1 MMIIGLIRRIQRLSA
16 RKIIWSRPQ
25 RRPVL
30 LIDPSGIDILT
41 QFIAIEDV
49 EILDLE
55 VTNFWIFIRTILRTQ
70 FSTTAYVVAYIEIMQ
85 PKVVM
90 TFIDNDV
97 NFYKLKNLSQKTKFV
112 AIQNGI
118 RANYSDG
125 PSQGFFDRLSSALDK
140 AELSSDYLCVFGSA
154 SATQL
159 TSFIKTDTITVGS
172 LKNNLFAA
180 SENRLDAVSD
190 VVLISQYPPFSV
202 HEVSR
207 RIYFGKQ
214 PISLLDFYRIE
225 STVAKL
231 VAEYCSTHHLS
242 FTVCGKR
249 NSMDSDEQKFFAD
262 AIGLLPWSY
271 EPRGSTYSTYEIAT
285 TAKIVISVDS
295 TVGQEFL
302 ARGKRVAFMS
312 GRTHSADSVGL
323 AQVRDTNFGYPLDLS
338 PTGKF
343 WTDEASAPELTR
355 ILDYLQSVTDEE
367 WATEIAPYNESLMAY
382 QPGNPVFRKL
392 LLDLGL
398 TLIDGVK
405 SDA

>member
-1 MMIIGLIRRIQRLSA
+1 MIVGLIRRIQRLSA

-41 QFIAIEDV
+41 QFIAIKDV
-49 EILDLE
+49 EILDFE
-55 VTNFWIFIRTILRTQ
+55 ETNIWIFIRTILRMQ
-70 FSTTAYVVAYIEIMQ
+70 FSTSAYVVAYIEMTQ

-97 NFYKLKNLSQKTKFV
+97 NFYKLKNLCPKTKFV

-118 RANYSDG
+118 RANYSG
-125 PSQGFFDRLSSALDK
+125 SPSLGFFDQLAVALNET
-140 AELSSDYLCVFGSA
+140 ELSSDYLCVFGSA

-159 TSFIKTDTITVGS
+159 TNFIKTDAITVGS

-180 SENRLDAVSD
+180 SAIKRDAVSD
-190 VVLISQYPPFSV
+190 VVFISQYPPFSV

-207 RIYFGKQ
+207 RIYFGQQ

-249 NSMDSDEQKFFAD
+249 NSVDSDEQKFFAD
-262 AIGLLPWSY
+262 SIGLLPWSY
-271 EPRGSTYSTYEIAT
+271 EPRGSTYSTYE
-285 TAKIVISVDS
+285 TASAAKVVVSIDS

-312 GRTHSADSVGL
+312 GRTQSADSVAL
-323 AQVRDTNFGYPLDLS
+323 AQIRDTKFGYPLDLRAN
-338 PTGKF
+338 GNF
-343 WTDEASAPELTR
+343 WTNQATTTELTR
-355 ILDYLQSVTDEE
+355 ILDYLQAVTDKE

-382 QPGNPVFRKL
+382 QPGNPVFKKL

>member
-1 MMIIGLIRRIQRLSA
+1 MIVGLIRRIQRLSA

-30 LIDPSGIDILT
+30 LIDPSGIDVLT
-41 QFIAIEDV
+41 QFIAIKDV
-49 EILDLE
+49 EILDFE
-55 VTNFWIFIRTILRTQ
+55 ETNIWIFIRVILRMQ
-70 FSTTAYVVAYIEIMQ
+70 FSTSAYVVAYIEMIQ
-85 PKVVM
+85 PKVVL

-97 NFYKLKNLSQKTKFV
+97 NFYKLKNLCPKTKFV

-118 RANYSDG
+118 RANYSG
-125 PSQGFFDRLSSALDK
+125 SPLNGFFDQLGAALHDTKLSTDYFCAFG
-140 AELSSDYLCVFGSA
+140 ATAAIQLSHYVTFEPVVA
-154 SATQL
+154 
-159 TSFIKTDTITVGS
+159 GS
-172 LKNNLFAA
+172 LKNNLFL
-180 SENRLDAVSD
+180 SSKQSNVEGYDI
-190 VVLISQYPPFSV
+190 VLISQYPPFSV
-202 HEVSR
+202 HNTSR

-214 PISLLDFYRIE
+214 SISLFDFYRIE
-225 STVAKL
+225 STVANL
-231 VAEYCSTHHLS
+231 VAQYCAANDLS
-242 FTVCGKR
+242 LVVCGKR
-249 NSMDSDEQKFFAD
+249 DSVDSDEQKFFSD
-262 AIGLLPWSY
+262 SIGSLPWSY

-285 TAKIVISVDS
+285 AAKIVVSVDS

-312 GRTHSADSVGL
+312 GRTQAADSVGL

-343 WTDEASAPELTR
+343 WTNQATATELTR
-355 ILDYLQSVTDEE
+355 ILDYLQAVTDKE

>member
-1 MMIIGLIRRIQRLSA
+1 MIVGLFRRIQRLSA

-25 RRPVL
+25 RRSVL

-41 QFIAIEDV
+41 QFVAIEDV
-49 EILDLE
+49 EILDFE
-55 VTNFWIFIRTILRTQ
+55 ETNMWAFIRTILRMQ
-70 FSTTAYVVAYIEIMQ
+70 FSTSAYVVAYIEMIQ

-97 NFYKLKNLSQKTKFV
+97 NFYKLKNLCPKTKFV

-118 RANYSDG
+118 RANYSG
-125 PSQGFFDRLSSALDK
+125 SPTLGFFDQLSVALNE

-154 SATQL
+154 SAKQL
-159 TSFIKTDTITVGS
+159 TRFIETDTITIGS

-180 SENRLDAVSD
+180 SKNKRDVVSD

-207 RIYFGKQ
+207 RIYFGNEFI
-214 PISLLDFYRIE
+214 PLADFYRIE
-225 STVAKL
+225 SLVAKL
-231 VAEYCSTHHLS
+231 VAQYCVSNNFS

-249 NSMDSDEQKFFAD
+249 DNTRADEYEFFKES
-262 AIGLLPWSY
+262 IGLLPWSY
-271 EPRGSTYSTYEIAT
+271 KPRTSTYSTYEIADS
-285 TAKIVISVDS
+285 ANVIVSIDS

-312 GRTHSADSVGL
+312 GRTQSADPLGL

-343 WTDEASAPELTR
+343 WTDQATATELSR
-355 ILDYLQSVTDEE
+355 ILDYLQAVTDEE

-382 QPGNPVFRKL
+382 QPGNPVFKKL
-392 LLDLGL
+392 VLDLGL

>member
-1 MMIIGLIRRIQRLSA
+1 MIVGLIRRIQRLSA
-16 RKIIWSRPQ
+16 RKIIWSRP
-25 RRPVL
+25 RRRSVL
-30 LIDPSGIDILT
+30 LIDPSGIDLLT
-41 QFIAIEDV
+41 QFVSIKDIEV
-49 EILDLE
+49 LNLE
-55 VTNFWIFIRTILRTQ
+55 ETNIWIFIRTIFRMQL
-70 FSTTAYVVAYIEIMQ
+70 STAAYVIAYIKSTE

-97 NFYKLKNLSQKTKFV
+97 NFYKLKNYRPQAKFV

-118 RANYSDG
+118 RANYSAS
-125 PSQGFFDRLSSALDK
+125 PSLGFFDQLSIASDENK
-140 AELSSDYLCVFGSA
+140 LSSDFFCVFGSA

-159 TSFIKTDTITVGS
+159 TRFIKSDTITVGS
-172 LKNNLFAA
+172 LKNNLFTA
-180 SENRLDAVSD
+180 SENTHDVVSD

-207 RIYFGKQ
+207 RIYFGEQ
-214 PISLLDFYRIE
+214 SISLLDFYRIE

-231 VAEYCSTHHLS
+231 VAQYCLSNGLS

-249 NSMDSDEQKFFAD
+249 DSVDSDEQKFFANS
-262 AIGLLPWSY
+262 IGLLPWSY
-271 EPRGSTYSTYEIAT
+271 EPRRSTYSTYETAVA
-285 TAKIVISVDS
+285 AKIVVTVDS

-302 ARGKRVAFMS
+302 ARGKRVAFLS
-312 GRTHSADSVGL
+312 GRTQSADKADL
-323 AQVRDTNFGYPLDLS
+323 AQVRDTNFGYPLDLP

-343 WTDEASAPELTR
+343 WTNQATATELSR
-355 ILDYLQSVTDEE
+355 ILDYLRSVTDEE

-382 QPGNPVFRKL
+382 QPGNPVFKKL
-392 LLDLGL
+392 LLELGL

>member
-1 MMIIGLIRRIQRLSA
+1 MIVGLIRRIQRLST
-16 RKIIWSRPQ
+16 RKIVWSRP
-25 RRPVL
+25 RRQPVL
-30 LIDPSGIDILT
+30 LIDPSGVDMLT
-41 QFIAIEDV
+41 QFIAIEDI
-49 EILDLE
+49 EILDFE
-55 VTNFWIFIRTILRTQ
+55 ETNIWVFARTILKRQ
-70 FSTTAYVVAYIEIMQ
+70 LSTTAYAVAYIETTR
-85 PKVVM
+85 PKVVL

-97 NFYKLKNLSQKTKFV
+97 NFYKLKNLCPKTKFV

-118 RANYSDG
+118 RANYSG
-125 PSQGFFDRLSSALDK
+125 SPSLGFFDQLSVAFK
-140 AELSSDYLCVFGSA
+140 EAALSSDYLCLFGSA
-154 SATQL
+154 SITQL
-159 TSFIKTDTITVGS
+159 TRFIKTDAITVGS

-180 SENRLDAVSD
+180 SGNKRDAVSD

-214 PISLLDFYRIE
+214 SISLLDFYRIE

-231 VAEYCSTHHLS
+231 VAEYCATNHLL

-249 NSMDSDEQKFFAD
+249 NSVDSDEQKFFAD
-262 AIGLLPWSY
+262 SIGLLPWSY
-271 EPRGSTYSTYEIAT
+271 EPRGSTYSTYEIANA
-285 TAKIVISVDS
+285 AKIVVSIDS

-312 GRTHSADSVGL
+312 GRTQSADPVGL

-343 WTDEASAPELTR
+343 WTNQATATELAR
-355 ILDYLQSVTDEE
+355 ILDYLEVVTDEE
-367 WATEIAPYNESLMAY
+367 WAAEIAPYNESLMAY
-382 QPGNPVFRKL
+382 QPGNPVFKNL

-398 TLIDGVK
+398 TLNDGERFN
-405 SDA
+405 A

>member
-1 MMIIGLIRRIQRLSA
+1 MIVGLIRRIQRLST
-16 RKIIWSRPQ
+16 RKIIWSRPK

-41 QFIAIEDV
+41 QFITIKDV
-49 EILDLE
+49 EILDFE
-55 VTNFWIFIRTILRTQ
+55 ETNIWIFIRTILRMQ
-70 FSTTAYVVAYIEIMQ
+70 FSTSAYVVAYIEMLQ
-85 PKVVM
+85 PKVVI

-97 NFYKLKNLSQKTKFV
+97 NFYKLKNLCPKIKFV

-118 RANYSDG
+118 RANYSG
-125 PSQGFFDRLSSALDK
+125 SPSLGFFDQLSIALNE
-140 AELSSDYLCVFGSA
+140 AELSSDCLCVFGSA

-159 TSFIKTDTITVGS
+159 TRFIKTDTITVGS
-172 LKNNLFAA
+172 LKNNLFVT
-180 SENRLDAVSD
+180 SENKRDEVSD
-190 VVLISQYPPFSV
+190 VVFISQYPPFSV
-202 HEVSR
+202 HEISR
-207 RIYFGKQ
+207 RIYFGQQ

-249 NSMDSDEQKFFAD
+249 NSVDSDEQKFFAD
-262 AIGLLPWSY
+262 SIGLLPWSY
-271 EPRGSTYSTYEIAT
+271 EPRGSTYSTYEIASA
-285 TAKIVISVDS
+285 AKVVVSIDS

-312 GRTHSADSVGL
+312 GRTQAADPIGL
-323 AQVRDTNFGYPLDLS
+323 AEVRDTNFGYPLDLS
-338 PTGKF
+338 STGKF
-343 WTDEASAPELTR
+343 WTNQVNEPELAR
-355 ILDYLQSVTDEE
+355 ILDYLRVVTDKE
-367 WATEIAPYNESLMAY
+367 WATEIAPYNETLMAY
-382 QPGNPVFRKL
+382 QPGNPVFKKL

-398 TLIDGVK
+398 TLIDGVQ

>member
-1 MMIIGLIRRIQRLSA
+1 MIVGLIRRIQRLSA
-16 RKIIWSRPQ
+16 RKIIWSRPK

-41 QFIAIEDV
+41 QFIAIKDV
-49 EILDLE
+49 EILDFE
-55 VTNFWIFIRTILRTQ
+55 ETNIWIFIRTILRMQ
-70 FSTTAYVVAYIEIMQ
+70 FSTSAYVVAYIEMIQ

-97 NFYKLKNLSQKTKFV
+97 NFYKLKNLCPKTKFV

-118 RANYSDG
+118 RANYSG
-125 PSQGFFDRLSSALDK
+125 SPSLGFFDQLAVALNET
-140 AELSSDYLCVFGSA
+140 ELSSDYLCVFGSA

-159 TSFIKTDTITVGS
+159 TRFIKTDTITVGS
-172 LKNNLFAA
+172 LKNNLFVA
-180 SENRLDAVSD
+180 SENKRDVVSD

-202 HEVSR
+202 HDGSR
-207 RIYFGKQ
+207 CIYFGTQ
-214 PISLLDFYRIE
+214 AISLLDFYRIE

-231 VAEYCSTHHLS
+231 VAEYCSINHLS

-249 NSMDSDEQKFFAD
+249 NSVDSDEQKFFAD
-262 AIGLLPWSY
+262 SIGLLPWSY
-271 EPRGSTYSTYEIAT
+271 EPRGSTYSTYEIASA
-285 TAKIVISVDS
+285 AKVVVSIDS

-312 GRTHSADSVGL
+312 GRTQSADPMGL
-323 AQVRDTNFGYPLDLS
+323 AQTRDTNFGYPLDL
-338 PTGKF
+338 PAKGNF
-343 WTDEASAPELTR
+343 WTNQATATELTR
-355 ILDYLQSVTDEE
+355 ILDYLQAVTDKE

-382 QPGNPVFRKL
+382 QPGNPVFKKL

>member
-1 MMIIGLIRRIQRLSA
+1 MIVGLIRRIKRLSA

-25 RRPVL
+25 RRQVL

-41 QFIAIEDV
+41 QFIATEDI

-55 VTNFWIFIRTILRTQ
+55 ETNIWIFIRTILRMRL
-70 FSTTAYVVAYIEIMQ
+70 STSAYVVAYIEMIQ

-97 NFYKLKNLSQKTKFV
+97 NFYKLKNLCQKTKFV

-118 RANYSDG
+118 RANYSG
-125 PSQGFFDRLSSALDK
+125 SPSLGFFDQLAVALNET
-140 AELSSDYLCVFGSA
+140 ELSSDYLCVFGSA
-154 SATQL
+154 SAKQL
-159 TSFIKTDTITVGS
+159 TRFIKTDTITVGS
-172 LKNNLFAA
+172 LKNNLFAT
-180 SENRLDAVSD
+180 SKNKRDAVND

-225 STVAKL
+225 STVARL

-242 FTVCGKR
+242 FIVCGKR
-249 NSMDSDEQKFFAD
+249 NSVDSDEQKFFAD
-262 AIGLLPWSY
+262 SIGLLPWSY

-285 TAKIVISVDS
+285 AAKIVVSVDS

-312 GRTHSADSVGL
+312 GRTQSADPVGL
-323 AQVRDTNFGYPLDLS
+323 VQTRDTNFGYPLDL
-338 PTGKF
+338 PANGNF
-343 WTDEASAPELTR
+343 WTNQATATELTR
-355 ILDYLQSVTDEE
+355 ILDYLQAVTDKE

-382 QPGNPVFRKL
+382 QPGNPVFKKL

>member
-1 MMIIGLIRRIQRLSA
+1 MSVGLIRRIQRLSA
-16 RKIIWSRPQ
+16 RKIIWRRPQ
-25 RRPVL
+25 RRSVL

-41 QFIAIEDV
+41 QFIAIEDI
-49 EILDLE
+49 EILDFE
-55 VTNFWIFIRTILRTQ
+55 ETNIWILIQTILRMQ
-70 FSTTAYVVAYIEIMQ
+70 FSTSAYVAAYIEMIQ

-97 NFYKLKNLSQKTKFV
+97 NFYKLKNLCPNIKFV
-112 AIQNGI
+112 AIQNGV
-118 RANYSDG
+118 RANYSD
-125 PSQGFFDRLSSALDK
+125 SLSNGFFDQLGAALDFTK
-140 AELSSDYLCVFGSA
+140 LSSDYFCAFGATA
-154 SATQL
+154 STQL
-159 TSFIKTDTITVGS
+159 SHYVEFEPVVTGS
-172 LKNNLFAA
+172 LKNNLFL
-180 SENRLDAVSD
+180 SSKQSNIEGCD

-202 HEVSR
+202 HDSSR

-214 PISLLDFYRIE
+214 SISLLDFYRIE
-225 STVAKL
+225 TIVAKF
-231 VAEYCSTHHLS
+231 VAEYCLTNHLS

-249 NSMDSDEQKFFAD
+249 NSVDSDEQKFFAD
-262 AIGLLPWSY
+262 SIGLLPWSY

-285 TAKIVISVDS
+285 AAKIVVSVDS

-312 GRTHSADSVGL
+312 GRTQSADSVGL
-323 AQVRDTNFGYPLDLS
+323 AQMRDTNFGYPLEL
-338 PTGKF
+338 PANGNF
-343 WTDEASAPELTR
+343 WTNQASATELTR
-355 ILDYLQSVTDEE
+355 ILDYLQAVTDKE

-382 QPGNPVFRKL
+382 QPGNPVFKKL

>member
-1 MMIIGLIRRIQRLSA
+1 MIVGLIRRIQRLSA

-41 QFIAIEDV
+41 QFIAIKDV
-49 EILDLE
+49 EILDFE
-55 VTNFWIFIRTILRTQ
+55 ETNIWIFIRTILRMQ
-70 FSTTAYVVAYIEIMQ
+70 FSTSAYVVAYIEMIQ

-97 NFYKLKNLSQKTKFV
+97 NFYKLKNLCPKTKFV

-118 RANYSDG
+118 RGNYSG
-125 PSQGFFDRLSSALDK
+125 SPSLGFFDQLAVALNK
-140 AELSSDYLCVFGSA
+140 TELSSDYLCVFGSA

-159 TSFIKTDTITVGS
+159 TNFIKTGTITVGS

-180 SENRLDAVSD
+180 SANKRDAVSD
-190 VVLISQYPPFSV
+190 VVFISQYPPFSV

-207 RIYFGKQ
+207 RIYFGQQ

-249 NSMDSDEQKFFAD
+249 NSVDSDEQKFFAD
-262 AIGLLPWSY
+262 SIGLLPWSY

-285 TAKIVISVDS
+285 AAKIIVSVDS

-312 GRTHSADSVGL
+312 GRTQSADPVGL
-323 AQVRDTNFGYPLDLS
+323 AQTRDTNFGYPLEL
-338 PTGKF
+338 PANGNF
-343 WTDEASAPELTR
+343 WTNQATTTELTR
-355 ILDYLQSVTDEE
+355 ILDYLQAITDKE

-382 QPGNPVFRKL
+382 QPGNPVFKKL